1 MNIGDIFDDLHKFG
15 LASVAN
21 KQTEIFVPEVEK
33 IKGVKEKEPA
43 PFNIDD
49 YVYEKKFKCPVCEQH
64 FTCDAVKESKI
75 KVQSIEFDLRP
86 ICVPVDPLFYGIVV
100 CKTCGYSAVN
110 RVFDKITKKQIDQ
123 IVSDIAPNFVYQP
136 YPKEPE
142 LDMVIDRYK
151 LALLNAVVKQSKDG
165 EKAYICMKL
174 TWLYRMKGNEL
185 ENELKFAK
193 LTVSG
198 FNNALAN
205 ESCPIL
211 GLEEGTI
218 LCLLGAFSMTLGDN
232 AGALKIL
239 SSVIT
244 SNRVSNR
251 LKDRARDLKSEMLS
265 KQMHI
270 NKGKQ

>member
-1 MNIGDIFDDLHKFG
+1 MDISDIFNDLHKFG
-15 LASVAN
+15 LKAVASR
-21 KQTEIFVPEVEK
+21 QTEIFVPEVEK
-33 IKGVKEKEPA
+33 AVGVKEKEVA

-49 YVYEKKFKCPVCEQH
+49 YVYEKKFRCPVCEQT
-64 FTCDAVKESKI
+64 FTCDVVKESKI

-86 ICVPVDPLFYGIVV
+86 ICVPVDPLYYGIVV
-100 CKTCGYSAVN
+100 CNTCGYSAVN
-110 RVFDKITKKQIDQ
+110 RVFDKIMKKQAEKI
-123 IVSDIAPNFVYQP
+123 IGEIAPNFVYRS

-142 LDMVIDRYK
+142 IDMVIDRYK
-151 LALLNAVVKQSKDG
+151 LALLNAVVKQAKDG

-174 TWLYRMKGNEL
+174 TWLYRIKGNEH

-198 FNNALAN
+198 FNNALAK
-205 ESCPIL
+205 EYCPIL

-218 LCLLGAFSMTLGDN
+218 LCLLGAFQMTLGDN
-232 AGALKIL
+232 ASALKIL

-244 SNRVSNR
+244 SNRVSHR

-265 KQMHI
+265 KQL
-270 NKGKQ
+270 QPS